1 MSTLSLIAFALA
13 VIQLAC
19 EAIVLSCAVFLVFIS
34 LITEDKL
41 LLSIDILLP
50 CIVVEPSLFIL
61 FITEFIFNLLPSIF
75 ALGLILSFVIEP
87 SVIPSLVTPLSSNRT
102 VVPSLPLTLIPY
114 TEPSAFTSPKE
125 TLSFCLFPT
134 PSNTCNLFPVIRK
147 F

>member
-1 MSTLSLIAFALA
+1 MLALIL
-13 VIQLAC
+13 LAC
-19 EAIVLSCAVFLVFIS
+19 DDIVLSCAESLVFIS

-50 CIVVEPSLFIL
+50 CILVEPSLFIL
-61 FITEFIFNLLPSIF
+61 FITEFILILLASIL

-114 TEPSAFTSPKE
+114 AEPSAFTSPKE
-125 TLSFCLFPT
+125 TLSFCLSPT
-134 PSNTCNLFPVIRK
+134 P
-147 F
+147 